1 MQSQFINSSID
12 EDMYLNFAI
21 SSCFDEISRSF
32 KTLEFGVYKN
42 KGGNYIK
49 SNSQVAKR
57 VARTIKRPNQFTSF
71 SGIIDSYLVGIYYN
85 GNCLFRRIK
94 GTMSDDLYVY
104 NNSFFEIQRNER
116 NLTIEAIITNSVKFT
131 GDELDDFKLVTEFNN
146 RSQIQGI
153 DNGVPKIKCLEP
165 IKKLL
170 NGSLAYSISI
180 MKNAGSLGGFLNF
193 NESAQDV
200 TENTKQ
206 LTREAFKR
214 EFTGIDNAGKT
225 MLTWGGA
232 NYQPIGT
239 TPKDLDYIN
248 SIKELQKIVCR
259 KMGVPETLII
269 GDNSSYNNTIEF
281 KKKLYTELIIPLAKE
296 FCEHLTELFRR
307 ELADDEEIYFSTSNI
322 KVLQA
327 DIFNEIR
334 DLVDSL
340 TGVCTVNNIIKI
352 INDKYQLELE
362 ELGEIGETVLTKFN
376 YTLDDVASKLSFDD
390 EPNKVEDSDE

>member
-57 VARTIKRPNQFTSF
+57 VARTIKRPNQFTGF

-116 NLTIEAIITNSVKFT
+116 NLTIEAITTNSVKFT
-131 GDELDDFKLVTEFNN
+131 GDELEDFKLVTEFNN

-214 EFTGIDNAGKT
+214 EFAGIDNAGKT
-225 MLTWGGA
+225 ILTWGGA

>member
-1 MQSQFINSSID
+1 
-12 EDMYLNFAI
+12 
-21 SSCFDEISRSF
+21 
-32 KTLEFGVYKN
+32 
-42 KGGNYIK
+42 
-49 SNSQVAKR
+49 
-57 VARTIKRPNQFTSF
+57 
-71 SGIIDSYLVGIYYN
+71 
-85 GNCLFRRIK
+85 
-94 GTMSDDLYVY
+94 MSDDLYVY